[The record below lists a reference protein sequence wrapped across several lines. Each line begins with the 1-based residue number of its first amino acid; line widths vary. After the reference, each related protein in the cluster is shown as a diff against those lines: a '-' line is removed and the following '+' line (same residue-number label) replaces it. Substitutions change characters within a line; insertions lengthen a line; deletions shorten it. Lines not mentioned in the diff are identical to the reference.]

1 MWYLTDLFLLE
12 LTKVVEPVDVVLV
25 ILEVREE
32 NLVIEMAGAEV
43 MGGPWIRTEPFC
55 SHCKWYHHATKTCCG
70 LVGCVS
76 KNAYNAITEDRV
88 TQSVLTFS
96 DSIMSIKQSP

>member
-1 MWYLTDLFLLE
+1 M
-12 LTKVVEPVDVVLV
+12 VEPVDLVLV
-25 ILEVREE
+25 ILEVGEE
-32 NLVIEMAGAEV
+32 NLVIEMVAEV

-55 SHCKWYHHATKTCCG
+55 SHCKWYQHATKRCCS

-88 TQSVLTFS
+88 T
-96 DSIMSIKQSP
+96 